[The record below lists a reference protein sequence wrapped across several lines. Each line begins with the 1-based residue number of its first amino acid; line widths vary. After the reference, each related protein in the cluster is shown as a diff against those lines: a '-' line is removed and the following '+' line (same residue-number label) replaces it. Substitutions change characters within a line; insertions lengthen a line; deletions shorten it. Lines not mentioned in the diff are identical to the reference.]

1 MNENTE
7 SREIDLLQMA
17 SALVKKWWVIAAATV
32 LAGIIAF
39 GYTRLGI
46 TPKYKATAMFYVNN
60 SSISGKLSLPDLN
73 MARDCV
79 ASCGVIL
86 GTRLTLE
93 EVIREGNFNY
103 TYEQLNKM
111 IDSQAVN
118 GTEIFSVTVTSSDP
132 QEACDIANTI
142 ASVLPQKVADV
153 MEGAKVKV
161 VDYAVVPQT
170 KSSPSTSKNT
180 VLGMLIGFVLSAG
193 VIILLEMFNDT
204 INSEEWLVTTYG
216 DEIPLLSV
224 VPDVNAK
231 SDRRYYKYGGYYGT
245 ATKNGENSN

>member
-17 SALVKKWWVIAAATV
+17 SALVKKWWVIAVATV

-46 TPKYKATAMFYVNN
+46 TPKYEATAMFYVNN
-60 SSISGKLSLPDLN
+60 SSISGKLSLGDLN
-73 MARDCV
+73 VAKDRV
-79 ASCGVIL
+79 ASYCVIL
-86 GTRLTLE
+86 KSRLNLE

-103 TYEQLNKM
+103 TYEQLYKM

-118 GTEIFSVTVTSSDP
+118 DTEIFSVTVTSSDP

-142 ASVLPQKVADV
+142 ASVLPQKVADA
-153 MEGAKVKV
+153 MDDAKVKV

-170 KSSPSTSKNT
+170 KSSPSIPKNT
-180 VLGMLIGFVLSAG
+180 VLGMLVGFVLSAG
-193 VIILLEMFNDT
+193 VIILLEIFNDT

>member
-17 SALVKKWWVIAAATV
+17 SALVKKWWVIAVATV

-46 TPKYKATAMFYVNN
+46 TPKYEATAMFYVNN
-60 SSISGKLSLPDLN
+60 SSISGKISLPDLN

-103 TYEQLNKM
+103 TYEQLGKM

-118 GTEIFSVTVTSSDP
+118 GTEIFSVTVTSTDP

-142 ASVLPQKVADV
+142 ASVLPQKVADAMDGV
-153 MEGAKVKV
+153 KVKV
-161 VDYAVVPQT
+161 IDYAVVPQT

-231 SDRRYYKYGGYYGT
+231 SDRRYYKYCGYYGT
-245 ATKNGENSN
+245 ATKNDENSN

>member
-17 SALVKKWWVIAAATV
+17 SALVKKWWVIAVATV

-46 TPKYKATAMFYVNN
+46 TPKYEATAMFYVNN
-60 SSISGKLSLPDLN
+60 SSISGKLSLGDLN
-73 MARDCV
+73 AAKDRVESYC
-79 ASCGVIL
+79 VIL
-86 GTRLTLE
+86 KSRLSLE

-103 TYEQLNKM
+103 TYEQLKKM

-118 GTEIFSVTVTSSDP
+118 GTEIFSVTVTSSNP
-132 QEACDIANTI
+132 QEACDIANTT
-142 ASVLPQKVADV
+142 ASVLPQKVADA
-153 MEGAKVKV
+153 MDGAKVKV
-161 VDYAVVPQT
+161 IDYAVVPQT
-170 KSSPSTSKNT
+170 KSSPSTPKNT
-180 VLGMLIGFVLSAG
+180 VLGMLVGFVLSAG